1 MDLYGILAACD
12 ARQAGVDP
20 FLPNEFDPYHRPHHY
35 SEWWLELSRLGL
47 TRADTLWLGFALL
60 AVMLVTTVAMVR
72 PGTPREGLTLFFLL
86 VSPAFLLAVNRTN
99 NDLVVFVLI
108 SLGLV
113 CFRRETWPG
122 RALGIILFAGSAVLK
137 YTPLVTLVVLLDLR
151 PRRSFFAGLGLY
163 GLVLLLGWPGLATPM
178 GHLAQFMPVPEW
190 IYAFGAPLFLRNYG
204 VNVAWG
210 WQLPAVLLAA
220 WAFWSACAKRVEPAT
235 GGSPPERAAEREF
248 MCGAASVVGLFFMGS
263 SYVYKLVF
271 AVWLLPWLWR
281 HDAGVAVESRWG
293 RATLYL
299 LLAVTWLEG
308 GIAVVL
314 NLLIGRW
321 SQPVAH
327 SLLKGTLAVSQLL
340 TWALIACFLRFLLN
354 YMVRRGRALWVNG

>member
-1 MDLYGILAACD
+1 
-12 ARQAGVDP
+12 
-20 FLPNEFDPYHRPHHY
+20 
-35 SEWWLELSRLGL
+35 
-47 TRADTLWLGFALL
+47 
-60 AVMLVTTVAMVR
+60 
-72 PGTPREGLTLFFLL
+72 
-86 VSPAFLLAVNRTN
+86 
-99 NDLVVFVLI
+99 
-108 SLGLV
+108 
-113 CFRRETWPG
+113 
-122 RALGIILFAGSAVLK
+122 
-137 YTPLVTLVVLLDLR
+137 
-151 PRRSFFAGLGLY
+151 
-163 GLVLLLGWPGLATPM
+163 
-178 GHLAQFMPVPEW
+178 
-190 IYAFGAPLFLRNYG
+190 
-204 VNVAWG
+204 
-210 WQLPAVLLAA
+210 
-220 WAFWSACAKRVEPAT
+220 
-235 GGSPPERAAEREF
+235 

-340 TWALIACFLRFLLN
+340 TWALIACLLRFLLN